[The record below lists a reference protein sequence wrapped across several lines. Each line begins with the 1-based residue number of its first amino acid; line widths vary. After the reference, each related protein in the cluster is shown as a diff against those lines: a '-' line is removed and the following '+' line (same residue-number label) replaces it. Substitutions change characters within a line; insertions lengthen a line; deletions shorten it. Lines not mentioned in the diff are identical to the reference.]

1 MAEQVGRVLGD
12 RYRLVAPIGAG
23 SSAQVFL
30 ADDITLRR
38 RVAVKVLHDALAD
51 DEVFLR
57 RFRAEAQAAAALNHP
72 HIMAVYDWGY
82 DGRPFIVSE
91 YLAGGSLR
99 SMLDDHDRLTS
110 SQALLV
116 GLEAARGLEY
126 AHKRGLVHRDI
137 KPGNLLFDE
146 EGRLRIADFGL
157 ARALAEAAWTEPT
170 GAVVGTARYASP
182 EQARGQT
189 VDQRSDVY
197 ALALVLCE
205 VVSGEVPFSSDTT
218 IGTLMA
224 RVDQPIDPPA
234 ELGVLAGI
242 VARAGSLDVADRPDA
257 GEFVL
262 SLMASAESLPRPEQ
276 LLLPG
281 AVLAVDG
288 VKVDPDPTMLASGST
303 TKPAASAS
311 APANDAQSKSEPVV
325 IDPGEELGAQ
335 RRWPWVMLGLLALL
349 AGAGFIGYQVLV
361 GGEVNH
367 DIPELR
373 GEPKDEAVSML
384 NELGF
389 EIVPQDGRDDEIAA
403 GNVIGTEPAAG
414 ESLEEGSEVV
424 LITSLGPTTVPRPD
438 DLIGET
444 VEVARSELISRGL
457 VPGAET
463 GRNDETIEAGLVIA
477 IDLPDTTVDV
487 PKGTTVDMVVS
498 TGPALRVIPD
508 DLVGQEYA
516 EVEEILKGMGLEIE
530 QSTAFDNEIEK
541 GLVAGTEPGASEEI
555 KRGETVTVILSDGP
569 EPVTIP
575 PEIINVSFD
584 EAEEILQNLG
594 FRVSLSSGTTDQPV
608 CGSNPSAGQA
618 LQPGSTVALLT
629 DCS

>member
-12 RYRLVAPIGAG
+12 RYRVVAPIGAG

-555 KRGETVTVILSDGP
+555 KRGDTVTVILSDGP

-618 LQPGSTVALLT
+618 LQPGS
-629 DCS
+629 